1 MIENLRL
8 RAAQNLGPLLAFGL
22 FVVLYSFYS
31 FLHPKGF
38 TVDLFVQ
45 NSNEALSL
53 VLLGMAQ
60 TLPVLL
66 AGIDLS
72 VGPLMTLV
80 DSIASEVVSGT
91 GPQIILGILI
101 CVACGL
107 VGGAINGIIVV
118 YGRLQPIVVTLATGA
133 VFSGIALFIRP
144 TPGGEVD
151 GDLSWVATNA
161 LSELPNTYGWWNGNP
176 PAWFNAIGGIPM
188 PIVILV
194 AVVVFIWL
202 PFKNTETGRAVYAV
216 GSNEAAAYMSGVKVN
231 RAKLA
236 AYTVG
241 GLFAGLA
248 GLYFAVQTGS
258 GNADP
263 IQAGTYTLNSIA
275 AVVIGGTS
283 MLGGSGGAIATIFG
297 VFVLRSIT
305 FCFRVV
311 DSDSVIGFLSNPL
324 LQPMF
329 EGIILLL
336 AVCIGAARVFR
347 VKNRLNLFQ

>member
-1 MIENLRL
+1 MRSLRL
-8 RAAQNLGPLLAFGL
+8 RAAQNVGPLLAFGL
-22 FVVLYSFYS
+22 FIVLYTFYS
-31 FLHPKGF
+31 LLHPKGF

-45 NSNEALSL
+45 NTNEALTL
-53 VLLGMAQ
+53 ILLGMAQ

-66 AGIDLS
+66 GGIDLS

-80 DSIASEVVSGT
+80 DSLASEIVNGSAT
-91 GPQIILGILI
+91 QIVLGML
-101 CVACGL
+101 ACIAVGALGGL
-107 VGGAINGIIVV
+107 VNGIVVV

-133 VFSGIALFIRP
+133 VFSGMALFIRP
-144 TPGGEVD
+144 TPGGEVN

-161 LSELPNTYGWWNGNP
+161 LSELPATYGWWGGTP
-176 PAWFNAIGGIPM
+176 PAWFNAISGIPM
-188 PIVILV
+188 PIIILV

-202 PFKNTETGRAVYAV
+202 PFRNSETGRACYAV
-216 GSNEAAAYMSGVKVN
+216 GSNEAAAYMSGVKID

-236 AYTVG
+236 AYVLG
-241 GLFAGLA
+241 GLFSGLA
-248 GLYFAVQTGS
+248 GLYFAIQTGS

-297 VFVLRSIT
+297 VAVLRSIT

-311 DSDSVIGFLSNPL
+311 DSDSPVGFLSNPL

-336 AVCIGAARVFR
+336 AVCLGAARVFR
-347 VKNRLNLFQ
+347 VKNRLRLFT

>member
-1 MIENLRL
+1 MAERGPGEGGGSP
-8 RAAQNLGPLLAFGL
+8 RPFVLGLPTG
-22 FVVLYSFYS
+22 SS
-31 FLHPKGF
+31 P
-38 TVDLFVQ
+38 
-45 NSNEALSL
+45 
-53 VLLGMAQ
+53 LGMYRKLAGLCAAGKVSFRNVV
-60 TLPVLL
+60 TFNMDEYVGLPEEHPQSYHSFMWENFFSRVDIERGNVNILDGNAPDL
-66 AGIDLS
+66 EAECARYEARMKALGGIDLF
-72 VGPLMTLV
+72 GGRGTIWGAIAGALV
-80 DSIASEVVSGT
+80 LAMIGNVLNLLGVVAYW
-91 GPQIILGILI
+91 QWI
-101 CVACGL
+101 VQGL
-107 VGGAINGIIVV
+107 V
-118 YGRLQPIVVTLATGA
+118 L
-133 VFSGIALFIRP
+133 
-144 TPGGEVD
+144 
-151 GDLSWVATNA
+151 
-161 LSELPNTYGWWNGNP
+161 
-176 PAWFNAIGGIPM
+176 
-188 PIVILV
+188 LV
-194 AVVVFIWL
+194 AVVLFIWL
-202 PFKNTETGRAVYAV
+202 PFRNSETGRAVYAV

-236 AYTVG
+236 AYTLG

-311 DSDSVIGFLSNPL
+311 DSDSAIGFLSNPL

-336 AVCIGAARVFR
+336 AVCLGAARVFR